1 MINNFIT
8 CIGPTKW
15 YYQDSP
21 NDDSSPMPYTVAQEQ
36 HTIIIHLK
44 GKN

>member
-1 MINNFIT
+1 MINNLIT

-21 NDDSSPMPYTVAQEQ
+21 NDDSPMPYTVAQEQ
-36 HTIIIHLK
+36 HTITIHLK